1 MGWYSDYTATTP
13 DSGNV
18 VGIPMVSLRS
28 CLESISNSALALG

>member
-18 VGIPMVSLRS
+18 VGIPMVRLSFNYVRV
-28 CLESISNSALALG
+28 SNIK